1 MYDTSHSSVSAP
13 MNGLGGDLIDGSG
26 TINPAALN
34 SSSGM
39 SQKSLFLA
47 LSRILHFLFY
57 PEHASSTVAN
67 YALIFCYFFYPV
79 APLETDNNNYNNR
92 WLVAAAF
99 PAPSTAESSNTSP
112 RGVKRSRT
120 PDHLHENAP
129 TDDIDDGMCALKL
142 SLPGNLQGRRG
153 LSNRFLSI
161 KVSRSNYCY

>member
-34 SSSGM
+34 SNTGM
-39 SQKSLFLA
+39 SHSLFLV
-47 LSRILHFLFY
+47 HFLFY
-57 PEHASSTVAN
+57 PGHASSTVAN

>member
-1 MYDTSHSSVSAP
+1 

-57 PEHASSTVAN
+57 PGHASSTVAN

-79 APLETDNNNYNNR
+79 APLETDNNNNNNNR